1 MMMVIMLLRIIVT
14 SSLDLERGDLRL
26 MMMMMIMMMMI
37 MMMMMI
43 ISKES

>member
-26 MMMMMIMMMMI
+26 MMMMMMI
-37 MMMMMI
+37 MVMMMI
-43 ISKES
+43 IGKES